1 MLTREEETRVTKIF
15 ISLSSLLHA
24 SEILRT
30 AHFVLSSGCSEVADS
45 KNRFFDFLQIK
56 AAFLKTNYI
65 TFSYLPIP
73 IDEQNMSGKKFPLWP
88 LVAEFR
94 LSIYT

>member
-1 MLTREEETRVTKIF
+1 MLTWEEETRVTKIF

-30 AHFVLSSGCSEVADS
+30 AHFVLSSGCSEVADT

-56 AAFLKTNYI
+56 AAFQKTNYI
-65 TFSYLPIP
+65 PFSYLP

-88 LVAEFR
+88 LVAEF
-94 LSIYT
+94 LLGIYT

>member
-1 MLTREEETRVTKIF
+1 MLTWEEETRITKIF

-30 AHFVLSSGCSEVADS
+30 AHFVLSSGCSEFADS

-56 AAFLKTNYI
+56 AAFQKTNYI

-88 LVAEFR
+88 LVAEFL